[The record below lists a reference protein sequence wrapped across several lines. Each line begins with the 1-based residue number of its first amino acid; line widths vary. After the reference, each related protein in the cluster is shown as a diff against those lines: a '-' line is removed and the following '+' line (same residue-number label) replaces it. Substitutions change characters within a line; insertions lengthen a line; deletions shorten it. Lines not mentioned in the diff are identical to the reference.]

1 MEELKKDI
9 GEEDIENGE
18 VKDIQDIKNEI
29 EQQRELGL
37 GPCKDGFRC
46 LNEDGEVI
54 TMERAKAHLP
64 GTQYKFTLEETAQV
78 ESYMAEAQR
87 RYPDVEAGVLKILVE
102 DFVKHPDKVREA
114 MYQDKKYC
122 EDNNILIP
130 SEI

>member
-102 DFVKHPDKVREA
+102 DCVKHPDKVRQA
-114 MYQDKKYC
+114 MYEDKKYC

-130 SEI
+130 EI

>member
-102 DFVKHPDKVREA
+102 DFVKHPDKVRQA
-114 MYQDKKYC
+114 MYEDKKYC

-130 SEI
+130 EI

>member
-9 GEEDIENGE
+9 GEEDIENN
-18 VKDIQDIKNEI
+18 VKEIEDIKNEI
-29 EQQRELGL
+29 EQQKELGL

-78 ESYMAEAQR
+78 ETYMAEAMR
-87 RYPDVEAGVLKILVE
+87 RYPNVEAGVLKILVE
-102 DFVKHPDKVREA
+102 DFVKHPEEVRKE
-114 MYQDKKYC
+114 MYADKKYC
-122 EDNNILIP
+122 EDNNIIIP
-130 SEI
+130 TET